1 MEPEFHGASFHM
13 RTLRSP
19 WGDDGPKPES
29 LVRIKPDCFGIGIRM
44 KLPDG
49 GHRIGFYNEE
59 RLHEELGDLPPAE
72 YEELN
77 INKTNSRT
85 LAAR

>member
-1 MEPEFHGASFHM
+1 MAEGWVATFKSELVDGRRFPSFEHVEHVEPLH
-13 RTLRSP
+13 
-19 WGDDGPKPES
+19 W
-29 LVRIKPDCFGIGIRM
+29 V
-44 KLPDG
+44 
-49 GHRIGFYNEE
+49 GFYNEE
-59 RLHEELGDLPPAE
+59 RLHEELGDLPPTE